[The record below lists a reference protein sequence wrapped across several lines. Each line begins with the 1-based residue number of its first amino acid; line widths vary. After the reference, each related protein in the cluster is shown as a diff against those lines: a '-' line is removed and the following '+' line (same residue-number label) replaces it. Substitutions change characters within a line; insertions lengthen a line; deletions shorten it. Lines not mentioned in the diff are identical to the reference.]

1 MTELANSFDEIL
13 STIRRGQTM
22 KISDGN
28 NDFNEK
34 MTKLLFLVRSY
45 PELKDPLSTKNEFK
59 SIQKKFEKKWYLE
72 HKIASEKYYI
82 ELTKPFP
89 LGDPQHSLSTYNYS
103 VWNSIPYIFKFLN
116 YSADHTIDYVQSKIE
131 FGVDFLFDGRY
142 NDFLEI
148 KCTVEE

>member
-34 MTKLLFLVRSY
+34 MTKLLFLVRSN

-59 SIQKKFEKKWYLE
+59 SIQKKFEKKWYSE

-82 ELTKPFP
+82 EL
-89 LGDPQHSLSTYNYS
+89 SRSYNR
-103 VWNSIPYIFKFLN
+103 LC
-116 YSADHTIDYVQSKIE
+116 SK
-131 FGVDFLFDGRY
+131 
-142 NDFLEI
+142 
-148 KCTVEE
+148 